1 MRTINVRLRNEYD
14 VQRLSEKFKVNLNEI
29 KELTWKFGLPNL
41 FGETETITV
50 KRGAYQRNENPIDIS
65 QYNWD
70 NMPNYSSSNVFAYC
84 HFKLNTN
91 APLERLIELFEQ
103 KLTPKTKSLWYPKLQ
118 PTNKLRYFWNSK
130 SNLIVK
136 RQKP

>member
-50 KRGAYQRNENPIDIS
+50 KRGAY
-65 QYNWD
+65 
-70 NMPNYSSSNVFAYC
+70 
-84 HFKLNTN
+84 
-91 APLERLIELFEQ
+91 
-103 KLTPKTKSLWYPKLQ
+103 
-118 PTNKLRYFWNSK
+118 
-130 SNLIVK
+130 
-136 RQKP
+136 